1 MSATACYLK
10 MAIRA
15 ASDQLKEM
23 GREVN
28 VSDLESIVMTH
39 ACSAAISAAVA
50 GSVTGVGALVA
61 TGVGLGF
68 VVAMYIRLGAAM
80 GITFSKG
87 LIRAVASAILAELA
101 AEVAVILA
109 GAAAISFIPFVGNLS
124 AGMLTAI
131 ANFCLVY
138 LAAVIFMKM
147 LAAMLGKGVDPSS
160 ASEAQLKANAR
171 TAMAGTDMK
180 AACKEARNAY
190 DTAQK
195 NGDMKKP
202 PVKPED

>member
-15 ASDQLKEM
+15 ASAQLKEM

-39 ACSAAISAAVA
+39 ACSAAVSAAAA
-50 GSVTGVGALVA
+50 GSMTGIGSTIA
-61 TGVGLGF
+61 TTINLGF

-80 GITFSKG
+80 GIGFDKG
-87 LIRAVASAILAELA
+87 MIRALASAVLAEIA
-101 AEVAVILA
+101 AEVAVILV
-109 GAAAISFIPFVGNLS
+109 GAAAISFIPIVGNLS

-131 ANFCLVY
+131 ASFCMVY

-147 LAAMLGKGVDPSS
+147 LAAMLDKGVDPSK
-160 ASEAQLKANAR
+160 ASTAQLKANAK
-171 TAMAGTDMK
+171 TAMAGTNMNDVC
-180 AACKEARNAY
+180 AEARNAC
-190 DTAQK
+190 DKARK
-195 NGDMKKP
+195 NGDMNKP